1 MLNNLSRRLL
11 ASSVWIAAVVAIS
24 ASSVAAGA
32 RLSTSALLLV
42 ICMLPIGV
50 ALIMG
55 CGPPPHTVAEL
66 LYAVNTE
73 KEGR

>member
-11 ASSVWIAAVVAIS
+11 VGSVWIAAVVAIV

-32 RLSTSALLLV
+32 SLSTSALLLV
-42 ICMLPIGV
+42 VCMLPIGV
-50 ALIMG
+50 ALIMRFG
-55 CGPPPHTVAEL
+55 APPPIVAEL